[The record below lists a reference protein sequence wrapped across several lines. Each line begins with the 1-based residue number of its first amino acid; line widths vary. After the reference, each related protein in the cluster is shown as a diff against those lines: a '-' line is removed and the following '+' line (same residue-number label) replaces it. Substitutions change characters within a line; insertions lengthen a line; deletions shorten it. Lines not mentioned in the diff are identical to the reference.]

1 MTVIAEHSLDIS
13 DAHEKVVVRVYAPRW
28 HRGAGAWICRF
39 EIMGGIETA
48 LDVQGETSLQAL
60 SLALKGLA
68 AVLYGSDLYRS
79 GRLGF
84 FGDFGGHL
92 GVPAPNVF
100 LDEAP
105 YPF

>member
-1 MTVIAEHSLDIS
+1 MRLGKMMVQAPG
-13 DAHEKVVVRVYAPRW
+13 YAGSRSW
-28 HRGAGAWICRF
+28 
-39 EIMGGIETA
+39 GGIETL

-84 FGDFGGHL
+84 FGDFSGYL

-100 LDEAP
+100 LEEAP